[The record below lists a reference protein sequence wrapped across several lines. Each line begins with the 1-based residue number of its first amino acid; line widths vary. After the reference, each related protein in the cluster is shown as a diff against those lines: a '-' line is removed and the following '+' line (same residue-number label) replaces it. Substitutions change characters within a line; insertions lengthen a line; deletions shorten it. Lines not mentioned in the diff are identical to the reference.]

1 MSSGKILYFA
11 SGNPNKVLEVQ
22 QLLNPN
28 YQVLSLKDLSV
39 NDIPETGLTLEE
51 NSLIKARYVFDTFK
65 VDVFADDTG
74 LEVEAL
80 NGEPGVYSAR
90 YAGLPPDSNRNMA
103 KLIKGLAGI
112 ENRSARFRTVITLI
126 QKGEIHQFEG
136 IVKGAITMKNS
147 GHNGF
152 GYDPI
157 FKPIGSDKT
166 FAEMDADEKNAIS
179 HRGLAIRK
187 FVDFLLY

>member
-1 MSSGKILYFA
+1 VSSGKILYFA

-147 GHNGF
+147 GQNGF